1 MSHADPGRILLSY
14 PDMRIPEQGHI
25 YSVNEGYWQYWDEA
39 TREAVNWFHTC
50 ESQDGKPYS
59 SRYVGALVADFH
71 RTLIYGGIY
80 MYPPDAH
87 KPDGK
92 LRLMCE
98 ASPLSFLAEQAGG
111 KASDGRGRIL
121 ERKPERLHARTPLFI
136 GSRKDVEAVERTY
149 AQHAKA

>member
-1 MSHADPGRILLSY
+1 MLSH

-87 KPDGK
+87 KPDGQAAPDVRG
-92 LRLMCE
+92 LT
-98 ASPLSFLAEQAGG
+98 SFVPGGTGAGG